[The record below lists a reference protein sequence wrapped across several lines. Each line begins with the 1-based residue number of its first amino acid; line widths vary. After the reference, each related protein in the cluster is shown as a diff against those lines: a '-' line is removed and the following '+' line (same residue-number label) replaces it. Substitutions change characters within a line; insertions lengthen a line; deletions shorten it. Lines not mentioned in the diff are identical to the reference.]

1 MFFVGGGLVS
11 WASKRQETV
20 ALLTVEAE
28 YMAFTR
34 ATQQALWLTKF
45 MEEICMPQQTPICIF
60 GDNTGAIA
68 NTQNDKNH
76 RRTKH
81 IDMKHHFVKE
91 KVVMQSVEFN
101 YVSSSEN
108 LADILMKP
116 LAKEAV
122 VCCCVG
128 IGIRD

>member
-1 MFFVGGGLVS
+1 
-11 WASKRQETV
+11 
-20 ALLTVEAE
+20 
-28 YMAFTR
+28 
-34 ATQQALWLTKF
+34 
-45 MEEICMPQQTPICIF
+45 MPQQTPICIF
-60 GDNTGAIA
+60 GDNTGAIT

-108 LADILMKP
+108 LANILTKS
-116 LAKEAV
+116 LTKEAV

-128 IGIRD
+128 IGIRG